1 MKNILKLIG
10 VIALVA
16 VIGFSIIACNK
27 SGNSSSKS
35 SGGGGKSLNSPEA
48 LKEYL
53 DSQPANGPN
62 NPIKVSMGANAPM
75 LPKIA
80 EAINSAGK
88 YVSLNLTGNA
98 LTNIEGLGGC
108 KILTSVTIPN
118 SVTDIGGGA
127 FEGCTSLTSVTIPDS
142 VTSIGNTAFY
152 NCTSLTSVTIP
163 NSVTSIGN
171 NAFAYCT
178 SLTAINVDAG
188 NSAYIS
194 DNGVLYNKTKTTLI
208 RYPAGK
214 TGTTF
219 TIPNSVTSIESGAFS
234 WCTGLAS
241 VTIGN
246 GVTSIGEY
254 AFSIGTS
261 LTSVTFATGS
271 NIPDANFGYR
281 AFPEGSSGAGDTL
294 KTAYS
299 TGKAGT
305 YTRSANGSTWT
316 K

>member
-35 SGGGGKSLNSPEA
+35 SGGGGKSLNSPDA

-98 LTNIEGLGGC
+98 LTNIEGLEGC

-118 SVTDIGGGA
+118 SVTSIGNKA
-127 FEGCTSLTSVTIPDS
+127 FYGCTSLTSVTIPNS
-142 VTSIGNTAFY
+142 VTSIGVWAFDGCTSLTSVTIPNSVTSIESGAFR

-163 NSVTSIGN
+163 NSVTSIESG
-171 NAFAYCT
+171 AFQNCT
-178 SLTAINVDAG
+178 SLSSV
-188 NSAYIS
+188 
-194 DNGVLYNKTKTTLI
+194 
-208 RYPAGK
+208 
-214 TGTTF
+214 
-219 TIPNSVTSIESGAFS
+219 TIPNSVTSIGNYAFS
-234 WCTGLAS
+234 GCTSLTS
-241 VTIGN
+241 VTIPN
-246 GVTSIGEY
+246 SVTSIGQD
-254 AFSIGTS
+254 AFYVCTS
-261 LTSVTFATGS
+261 LTSVTFQGTITS
-271 NIPDANFGYR
+271 DNFAIIR
-281 AFPEGSSGAGDTL
+281 AFNGDLREKYLAG
-294 KTAYS
+294 
-299 TGKAGT
+299 GIGT
-305 YTRSANGSTWT
+305 YTSAANVYTWT
-316 K
+316 KQP